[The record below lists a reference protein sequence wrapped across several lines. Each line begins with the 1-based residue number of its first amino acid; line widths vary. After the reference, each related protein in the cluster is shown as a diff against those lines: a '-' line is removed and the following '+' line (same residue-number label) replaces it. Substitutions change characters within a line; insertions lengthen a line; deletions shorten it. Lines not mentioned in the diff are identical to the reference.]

1 MFIAKVIGNVWATRK
16 HKHLNNLKLLIVKPV
31 DPKNYKEYI
40 GDSTMAVDSAIGA
53 GVGDIVLV
61 MDEGGS
67 ARKIL
72 GDNKAPIRT
81 IIAGIVDSI
90 YIK

>member
-1 MFIAKVIGNVWATRK
+1 MFIAKVIGNLWATRK

-31 DPKNYKEYI
+31 DPENLDKFLSEATLSVDKYI
-40 GDSTMAVDSAIGA
+40 DA
-53 GVGDIVLV
+53 GPGDIVLV

-72 GDNKAPIRT
+72 GDSKAPIRT
-81 IIAGIVDSI
+81 IVAGIVD
-90 YIK
+90 KC

>member
-1 MFIAKVIGNVWATRK
+1 
-16 HKHLNNLKLLIVKPV
+16 
-31 DPKNYKEYI
+31 
-40 GDSTMAVDSAIGA
+40 
-53 GVGDIVLV
+53 

-81 IIAGIVDSI
+81 IIAGIVDSV